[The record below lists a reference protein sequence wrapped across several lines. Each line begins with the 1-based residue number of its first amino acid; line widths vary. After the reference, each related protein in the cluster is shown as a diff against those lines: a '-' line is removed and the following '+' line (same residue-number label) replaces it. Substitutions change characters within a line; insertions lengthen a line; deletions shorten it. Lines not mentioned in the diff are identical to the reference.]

1 MCAKID
7 EKVVAYATTKFI
19 DINYLKEIIN
29 GNKLNFEEEY
39 LKIGYIDSIAVD
51 TNYSGLGIGTLL
63 LKETISK
70 LKEHKIK
77 FSIMAGWKNKEQ
89 VNIKGLAIKEGV

>member
-29 GNKLNFEEEY
+29 GNKLNFITY
-39 LKIGYIDSIAVD
+39 TKYIIIYIIV
-51 TNYSGLGIGTLL
+51 Y
-63 LKETISK
+63 
-70 LKEHKIK
+70 
-77 FSIMAGWKNKEQ
+77 F
-89 VNIKGLAIKEGV
+89 